1 MRVSWTSNHFM
12 QPTGYGTIAR
22 NILPILQEKSDH
34 NFVHFAISGASR
46 LMPHKNKEWAD
57 IPIYSKS
64 SYGGNF
70 GENDWKVV
78 DKKESVDMWL
88 MNFDMWGISNQVEK
102 IGVKYA
108 LYPPVDQ
115 DPMSPLWQAPM
126 KEASEIV
133 PYCDFGER
141 VIKESPL
148 EGMDK
153 VKEPIYHGVDTDVYH
168 PKDVSKKEVLGVP
181 EDTFVAGVFKN
192 NQGTRFKPVRQMRG
206 FKQFI
211 QKLGKIAPN
220 KKVLLYLHS
229 SIQGKQGAFNIRA
242 LISQL
247 GLEGNVMTVNQGDYR
262 FGLDDEDLND
272 TYNAMDVV
280 MNCTAGE
287 GFGLPILESFA
298 TGTPVIATGFSSMS
312 ELLNDEEG
320 ELMQNEYSN
329 VINAKRGW
337 LVPTWDL
344 EPTTTKYG
352 FRRVPKAEHIADALM
367 EAYQN
372 GGLKSETLRDY
383 AKKYQWE
390 KIADKWAD
398 YFDGLEERT
407 FSEDETEEDVI
418 WSKINEEKGGVGA
431 FQS

>member
-1 MRVSWTSNHFM
+1 MKVSWTTNSFR
-12 QPTGYGTIAR
+12 QPTGYAR
-22 NILPILQEKSDH
+22 IVREVLPILQEKSKHD
-34 NFVHFAISGASR
+34 FIHFAISGMDR
-46 LMPHKNKEWAD
+46 LMPFEWKG
-57 IPIYSKS
+57 IPVYSNS

-78 DKKESVDMWL
+78 DKKENVDMWL
-88 MNFDMWGISNQVEK
+88 MNFDMWGLSSIIEK

-115 DPMSPLWQAPM
+115 DPMSPLWQVPM
-126 KEASEIV
+126 QKATEIV

-141 VIKESPL
+141 IIKQSIEDT
-148 EGMDK
+148 DK
-153 VKEPIYHGVDTDVYH
+153 IKKPIYHGVNTDNYY
-168 PKDVSKKEVLGVP
+168 PKDVSKQDALGVP
-181 EDTFVAGVFKN
+181 EDTFVVGIFKN
-192 NQGTRFKPVRQMRG
+192 NQGTRWKPARQMRG
-206 FKQFI
+206 FKQFMH
-211 QKLGKIAPN
+211 KLGKIAPD

-229 SIQGKQGAFNIRA
+229 SIQGKQGAFNIKA

-272 TYNAMDVV
+272 TYNAVDVT

-298 TGTPVIATGFSSMS
+298 TGTPVIATGFSSMP
-312 ELLNDEEG
+312 ELLNGEEG
-320 ELMQNEYSN
+320 ELMQSEYSN

-367 EAYQN
+367 EAFQEN
-372 GGLKSETLRDY
+372 GRLKKDDLRDY
-383 AKKYQWE
+383 AKNYKWE
-390 KIADKWAD
+390 KIADRWSN
-398 YFDGLEERT
+398 YLDGLEERT
-407 FSEDETEEDVI
+407 FSEDETEEDVA
-418 WSKINEEKGGVGA
+418 WGKINKEKGGVGA
-431 FQS
+431 FSS